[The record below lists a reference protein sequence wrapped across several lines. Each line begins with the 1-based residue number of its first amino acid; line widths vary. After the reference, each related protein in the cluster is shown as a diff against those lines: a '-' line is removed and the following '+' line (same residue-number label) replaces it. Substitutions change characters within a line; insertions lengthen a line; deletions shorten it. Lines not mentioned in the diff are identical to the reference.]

1 MHDVDPYQTLGI
13 LSIATDKDIKEAF
26 RKLARIHHPDAGGD
40 PAVFIKIQDSYS
52 MIGDPVKRAVFDM
65 ERRKSSVSDARKEVT
80 QLIDEYLMTLE
91 KRNPNEL

>member
-91 KRNPNEL
+91 KRNPK